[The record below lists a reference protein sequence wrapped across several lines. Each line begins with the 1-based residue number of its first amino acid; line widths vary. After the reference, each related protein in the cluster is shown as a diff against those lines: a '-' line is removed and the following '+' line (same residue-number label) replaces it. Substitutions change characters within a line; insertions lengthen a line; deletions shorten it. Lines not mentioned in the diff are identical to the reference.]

1 MEDGKGAE
9 GVVRVP
15 IAALLPAD
23 SPRIAGVDHE
33 HVRSLAEAAT
43 PLPPILVHRM
53 SMRVVDGM
61 HRLQAAILRGE
72 HEIAVE
78 FFDGTEQ
85 LAFLHAVRANLA
97 HGLPLSRADREAAT
111 IRIITSHPE
120 WSDRMIA
127 SSTGLS
133 DKTVGA
139 IRRRATTPAVQ
150 VAARVGTDGRVRPL
164 NSSEGRR
171 RAAEIIAARPDASL
185 REIARASGI
194 ALGTVR
200 DVKERLRRGEDP
212 VPARGRPGS
221 GEPQSR
227 MRVVEPQDPLETLRV
242 LRRDPSLRF
251 TDAGRSTLRWLD
263 LHVISAGEWGGVV
276 GGLPTHCTNVVA
288 DLARR
293 CAAVWQE
300 LADEL
305 EQRDQFSA

>member
-1 MEDGKGAE
+1 VEHGKREDVAVK
-9 GVVRVP
+9 VP

-23 SPRIAGVDHE
+23 SPRIAGLDHE
-33 HVRSLAEAAT
+33 HVRSLADAAT
-43 PLPPILVHRM
+43 PLPPILVHRT
-53 SMRVVDGM
+53 SMRVIDGM
-61 HRLQAAILRGE
+61 HRLRAAMLRGE

-78 FFDGTEQ
+78 FFDGTDQ
-85 LAFLHAVRANLA
+85 LAFLQAVRANLA

-139 IRRRATTPAVQ
+139 IRRRSATEVAQ

-185 REIARASGI
+185 REVARASGI

-212 VPARGRPGS
+212 VPVRKQS
-221 GEPQSR
+221 GGGALVPR
-227 MRVVEPQDPLETLRV
+227 MRVVEPQDPLETLQM

-263 LHVISAGEWGGVV
+263 VHVIRAGEWGGVV
-276 GGLPTHCTNVVA
+276 GELPTHCTNVVA

>member
-1 MEDGKGAE
+1 MEDELGEE
-9 GVVRVP
+9 GVVP

-23 SPRIAGVDHE
+23 SPRIAGVDQE
-33 HVRSLAEAAT
+33 HLRSLAEAAT
-43 PLPPILVHRM
+43 PLPPILVHRS

-61 HRLQAAILRGE
+61 HRLEAAVLRGE

-78 FFDGTEQ
+78 FFDGSEQ
-85 LAFLHAVRANLA
+85 LAFLHAVRANLT

-111 IRIITSHPE
+111 IRIITSHPD

-133 DKTVGA
+133 DKTVAA
-139 IRRRATTPAVQ
+139 IRRRSTTQAVQ
-150 VAARVGTDGRVRPL
+150 VTARVGTDGRVRPL
-164 NSSEGRR
+164 NSSEGRQ

-185 REIARASGI
+185 REVARASGI

-212 VPARGRPGS
+212 VPVRRRPNGV
-221 GEPQSR
+221 PQSR
-227 MRVVEPQDPLETLRV
+227 MRVVEPPDPLETLQV

-251 TDAGRSTLRWLD
+251 TDAGRHTLRWLD
-263 LHVISAGEWGGVV
+263 LHVISTGDWGGVV